1 MNTGILFESESKE
14 EAIKAM
20 HEFHNNRPSI
30 KYAVMECF
38 YKPEKSK
45 DLKYYYVVKRWLDAC
60 GGQFVLLSN
69 GILTKNTF
77 VINWSY

>member
-1 MNTGILFESESKE
+1 MTSSILFESESKA

-20 HEFHNNRPSI
+20 HEFHHNRPSI

-38 YKPEKSK
+38 YKPENSNN
-45 DLKYYYVVKRWLDAC
+45 LKYHYVVKRWLDAC

-77 VINWSY
+77 VINWSN